1 MTNQKVSKKAKKKKG
16 QSKKVVKKA
25 TNFSWKQKDYLLPL
39 AIILLIT
46 FVAFIP
52 SLNNHFVNWDD
63 DVNLLEN
70 ENLRELSGEN
80 IAKIFN
86 PKTGTVIGN
95 YNPLPIFTF
104 AIEKHFFGI
113 ESAKV
118 YHINNL
124 LLHLLCVFF
133 VYRLMLMMK
142 ISRTAAIIITLL
154 FGIHPMRV
162 ESVAWVTERKDVLF
176 AAFYLAAM
184 ITYLKYILNKE
195 RQNLFYGLTL
205 GLFVFSL
212 FSKIQAVA
220 LPLSMLALDYYFK
233 RPLDKKLVLEKVP
246 FFALSLLFGLIG
258 VYFLAENKSLDDTT
272 AYTFIDRIFIGAYSF
287 CIYLIKLVFPYRM
300 TALYPY
306 PANLNWLF
314 YVAPLGGFAVLGLM
328 FYAFK
333 KNWRGLVFGFA
344 FFIVNVVFVLQIVGA
359 GQGFLADRF
368 TYMAYLGLFFLVGI
382 GYDYFSKMKPDWNK
396 FLIGGMSVY
405 GLVFFALTWQ
415 QCKTWENGDTLWSHV
430 LKFQTNSHL
439 PYANRGHYWRGE
451 KKYDKAIQNY
461 NQAISLNG
469 KKAPTFNSR
478 GKTYFD
484 SNRNT
489 EAIADY
495 TSAIGLDPELGEAY
509 VNRGSANAKAGDYTK
524 AMADFNKG
532 IELDPDYLNGY
543 MGRSLLFST
552 LGQFD
557 KALGDYDM
565 CLKLNPYDA
574 MIWYE
579 RGYAKRML
587 NRPKEAMADYNKA
600 IQMNPNEGIFYYERA
615 KAYLAMGDKAQAKQQ
630 LSIAQSK
637 GIAGEAEFIQQLQ

>member
-1 MTNQKVSKKAKKKKG
+1 MTSEKVSKKAKKKKG
-16 QSKKVVKKA
+16 QAKKVTKKI
-25 TNFSWKQKDYLLPL
+25 TNSSWKQKEYLLPL

-70 ENLRELSGEN
+70 KNLQELSGEN

-86 PKTGTVIGN
+86 PATGTVIGN

-142 ISRTAAIIITLL
+142 ISRTGAIIVALL

-176 AAFYLAAM
+176 AAFYLGAM
-184 ITYLKYILNKE
+184 ITYLKYVFNKE
-195 RQNLFYGLTL
+195 RNSFFYGLTI
-205 GLFVFSL
+205 GLFILSL

-220 LPLSMLALDYYFK
+220 LPLSMLALDYYFN
-233 RPLDKKLVLEKVP
+233 RRLNQKLVLEKIP
-246 FFALSLLFGLIG
+246 FFALSLFFGLIG

-272 AYTFIDRIFIGAYSF
+272 TYTFVQRLFVGAYSF

-344 FFIVNVVFVLQIVGA
+344 FFIVNVVFVLQVVGA

-382 GYDYFSKMKPDWNK
+382 AYDFFSKAKPALSK
-396 FLIGGMSVY
+396 PLAIGMAVY
-405 GLVFFALTWQ
+405 ALVFFVMTWQ
-415 QCKTWENGDTLWSHV
+415 QCKTWKNGDTLWSHV
-430 LKFQTNSHL
+430 LKFQTNTHL

-461 NQAISLNG
+461 NQAIALNG
-469 KKAPTFNSR
+469 KKAATFNSR

-484 SNRNT
+484 SNQNPK
-489 EAIADY
+489 AIEDY
-495 TSAIGLDPELGEAY
+495 TRAIQIDPTLGEAY

-524 AMADFNKG
+524 AMTDFNKG
-532 IELDPDYLNGY
+532 LELDPEYLNGY

-552 LGQFD
+552 LGQFE
-557 KALGDYDM
+557 KALADYDM
-565 CLKLNPYDA
+565 CLKLNPNDA
-574 MIWYE
+574 TIWYE
-579 RGYAKRML
+579 RGYAKRRL
-587 NRPKEAMADYNKA
+587 NRPQDAMVDYNKA

-615 KAYLAMGDKAQAKQQ
+615 KAYLALGNKAQAKQE